1 MNEIF
6 NKNFKLFYQ
15 NQDQT
20 SFEKIYLITSTQMF
34 GVLASICPSK
44 ECAQDCLQ
52 EGYIKLWKNIKNY
65 DSKIGKPLPWLMTIF
80 RNQAIDAI
88 RKNRAKLFKQDYDID
103 VIDIDHNQAED
114 KIESIQT
121 IIDLNN
127 CIAQLQKDQKNALF
141 MHYYNNMTYEN
152 IAQSLCFPK
161 NTIKTWVRRSKVFI
175 LRCMKKHLDISV

>member
-6 NKNFKLFYQ
+6 NKYFKLFYQ

-88 RKNRAKLFKQDYDID
+88 RKNRAKLFKKDYDID
-103 VIDIDHNQAED
+103 AIDIDHNQVED
-114 KIESIQT
+114 KIESTQT